1 MKIGLIKEIKD
12 NENRVAITPDGVRT
26 LINDGHSVFVTFKAG
41 IGSGYSDD
49 DYIASGATMCD
60 EGRAWG
66 SDLVVKVK
74 EPLIEEYKYFNG
86 QIIFTYLHLA
96 GVDKNLT
103 IKLLSTNT
111 TAIAYESVSDE
122 HGNLPLLSPMSA
134 IAGNMAIT
142 IGSYYLQYAGDLRGA
157 GVQLGT
163 INGVNSGNVV
173 VVGDGVVGR
182 HAAKM
187 ASGMGSNVVLL
198 GLDVECQKYF
208 GDGCGV
214 TYKKSNKENLEN
226 CIRDADLVVGAVS
239 IPGRKAPVV
248 VTEDMVKSMR
258 NGSVIVDVS
267 IDQGGCIATSRMRTH
282 KHPVYSRHGVIHYCV
297 SNMPG
302 TYPRSAT
309 DILTQSTL
317 PYIIMLSNIVH
328 NKSFSDIDKLDSNFK
343 KGVYVHA
350 GKITNLNVAESLDLV
365 EYYE

>member
-26 LINDGHSVFVTFKAG
+26 LVNVGHSVCVTFGAG
-41 IGSGYSDD
+41 VGSGYSDD
-49 DYIASGATMCD
+49 DYVASGATICHD
-60 EGRAWG
+60 FYAWD

-74 EPLIEEYKYFNG
+74 EPLEEEYKYFNG
-86 QIIFTYLHLA
+86 QILFTYLHLA

-103 IKLLSTNT
+103 LKLLSTNT
-111 TAIAYESVSDE
+111 TAIAYESVADE
-122 HGNLPLLSPMSA
+122 YGNLPLLSPMSA

-142 IGSYYLQYAGDLRGA
+142 IGSYYLQYAGDLRGS

-163 INGVNSGNVV
+163 INGIDSGNVV

-208 GDGCGV
+208 GDGIRPQSGV
-214 TYKKSNKENLEN
+214 TYKKSNKENLEHHIKN
-226 CIRDADLVVGAVS
+226 ADLVVGAVS
-239 IPGRKAPVV
+239 IPGMKAPVV

-267 IDQGGCIATSRMRTH
+267 IDQGGCIETSRMRTH

-309 DILTQSTL
+309 DILTESTL
-317 PYIIMLSNIVH
+317 PYITILSEYGV
-328 NKSFSDIDKLDSNFK
+328 DKINSNFK
-343 KGVYVHA
+343 KGVYVHG